1 MPDLQRLVTAG
12 KNALFVSLV
21 LGGLSMPGVAAA
33 QGFCSEPVA
42 PYCVDED
49 SQYDTMLQIN
59 RCEEDLDNYEEQLRE
74 YEQCISDQLES
85 LREELDAA
93 RDALSEAKEEF

>member
-1 MPDLQRLVTAG
+1 M
-12 KNALFVSLV
+12 FVSLV
-21 LGGLSMPGVAAA
+21 LGSLSMPGVAAA
-33 QGFCSEPVA
+33 QEFCSEPVA
-42 PYCVDED
+42 PYCVDEG

-85 LREELDAA
+85 LREELSTA
-93 RDALSEAKEEF
+93 RDALSKAKEEKEN